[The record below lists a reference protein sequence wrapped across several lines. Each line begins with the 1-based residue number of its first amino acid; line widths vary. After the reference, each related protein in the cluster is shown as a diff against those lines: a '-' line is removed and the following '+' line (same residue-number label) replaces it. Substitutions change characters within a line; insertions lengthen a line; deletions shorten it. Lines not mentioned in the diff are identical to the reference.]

1 MNSHLRY
8 FAAPEFP
15 LLSMPE
21 SSYEIQ
27 NDYLL
32 LTNLL
37 YLQGF
42 SITEVQK
49 KQAMVNAS
57 KQHHTGKPKGKS
69 HLNIQMLPELQGEG
83 GSFCIYYMGVVSM

>member
-1 MNSHLRY
+1 
-8 FAAPEFP
+8 
-15 LLSMPE
+15 MPE

-49 KQAMVNAS
+49 KQAMLNAS

-69 HLNIQMLPELQGEG
+69 HLNIQMLPELGGGGELLYLLY
-83 GSFCIYYMGVVSM
+83 GSSFNEVALTNS